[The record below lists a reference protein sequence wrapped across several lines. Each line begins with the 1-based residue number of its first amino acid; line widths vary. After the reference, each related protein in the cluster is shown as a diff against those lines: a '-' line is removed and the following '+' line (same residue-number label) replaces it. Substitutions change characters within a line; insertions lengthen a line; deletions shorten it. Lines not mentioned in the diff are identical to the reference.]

1 MHLPPSSQRDR
12 RRVFAVG
19 SASMGGALVTVEAI
33 SLWSRSIGIETK
45 WYPPGMAPPEP
56 RRITVAT
63 RPPYDLTIGPGSV
76 RGLAAWLQGRRLAS
90 RYALLT
96 DTTVGPLHAAPLLR
110 RLAEAG
116 LTCDSFAFDA
126 GESSKTRGTK
136 EKLEDAMIEAGL
148 GRDSAVIALGGGV
161 VTDLAGFLAATY
173 HRGIP
178 CVQVPTTLLAMVDA
192 SVGGKT
198 GVDHPKGKNLI
209 GAFHQPAAV
218 FIDVDYLVSLPAR
231 EFRSGLAE
239 IVKAGVIRDADLFR
253 KLQADAAR
261 IAQRD
266 PEALSGIILR
276 ACEIKAEVVS
286 SDEREADLRKILNFG
301 HTVGHALESL
311 SSYAVKHGEAVAI
324 GMVVEA
330 RMAVKAGLLAG
341 GDAEAIGLLLQAL
354 GLPSSPTGPA
364 RGLRPE
370 AILETMR
377 LDKKARGGAIEYAV
391 PDAIGSMARGPS
403 GFGIRLDDALALE
416 VLGA

>member
-1 MHLPPSSQRDR
+1 M
-12 RRVFAVG
+12 
-19 SASMGGALVTVEAI
+19 AS
-33 SLWSRSIGIETK
+33 
-45 WYPPGMAPPEP
+45 PEP
-56 RRITVAT
+56 RRITVRT
-63 RPPYDLTIGPGSV
+63 SPPYELTVGSGSV
-76 RGLAAWLQGRRLAS
+76 RRLAGWLSDARLGS
-90 RYALLT
+90 RLALVT

-110 RLAEAG
+110 RLAQAG
-116 LTCDSFAFDA
+116 LTCDSFVFDA

-261 IAQRD
+261 IAERD
-266 PEALSGIILR
+266 PESLAGIILR

-311 SSYAVKHGEAVAI
+311 SSYALTHGEAVAI